1 MTITERRMTLEE
13 FLRLAEEEP
22 PLEYWD
28 GKVTRKVSPQGKHGR
43 LETKFAERV
52 NRFAEPPRL
61 AMAITELRATFGGG
75 SPVPDVAIYRWDRIP
90 LDPDGAI
97 ADVFVEAPDIAVEIL
112 SPGRGGFETRPYE
125 EQIEKCRWFVDH
137 GVQIA
142 LLFHP
147 RERSVRLFRPDAE
160 LRVLRGADRID
171 LDAVLPGFELTVND
185 LFAMLYPG

>member
-112 SPGRGGFETRPYE
+112 SPDQSLK
-125 EQIEKCRWFVDH
+125 EQIAKCRWFVDH
-137 GVQIA
+137 GAQIA

-160 LRVLRGADRID
+160 LRVLRGADRND